1 RSYNDFLTKQAAST
15 RSPAA
20 YDSQRLDLLKQLEGV
35 FPTGEA
41 GVGYTTTQFLNAMS
55 DLAARPSDMP
65 TRQVALSRA
74 EQVATR
80 FRQAGEQLDEIQKGV
95 NTDLRNEVAKVN
107 DLAKRL
113 GEVNDQ
119 IAAAHGIGHQP
130 NDLLDEQDRLVSQL
144 SDYLQLNTVPAA
156 DGSISVFIAGGQ
168 QLVLGKQALQLQ
180 VKPDAYDPAQSAV
193 GVAVSGQVLDLPPA
207 LLGTGSIAG
216 LLLFQNN
223 DLDDAANMLG
233 QLAVSISGTVNAQ
246 QAMGLDLGVPAS
258 PGAPIF
264 AVGAPRALPAA
275 SNGKDAQG
283 NFLTSVSITVADPTQ
298 LLASDYTLDPDP
310 NTADTYTLTRRS
322 DGLARTLTVDP
333 TTGAVT
339 APSGAIDGM
348 TITIGPPTPATT
360 DSFLLQAVGRATQSM
375 RRVLDDP
382 KGIAAASPVTAAS
395 ASTNTGTASV
405 ASLTVVSPTVN
416 PQNTATISFTSSTG
430 DYNWQLVD
438 STTNAVVA
446 NGTGTW
452 TPGTPIALN
461 GFELQLNGVPANGDS
476 FTVSKT
482 QYPAV
487 NNGNALAMA
496 AFRDKPLVGR
506 TQSGGVVTGGVTL
519 SEGYATAMADIGVR
533 VQSATTAHDT
543 SSHVAAAAEQQH
555 AQLAGVN
562 LDEEAAKLI
571 QFQQSYQAAAKVL
584 QVAQTLFDTLLD
596 AAKR

>member
-1 RSYNDFLTKQAAST
+1 
-15 RSPAA
+15 
-20 YDSQRLDLLKQLEGV
+20 
-35 FPTGEA
+35 
-41 GVGYTTTQFLNAMS
+41 
-55 DLAARPSDMP
+55 
-65 TRQVALSRA
+65 
-74 EQVATR
+74 
-80 FRQAGEQLDEIQKGV
+80 
-95 NTDLRNEVAKVN
+95 
-107 DLAKRL
+107 
-113 GEVNDQ
+113 
-119 IAAAHGIGHQP
+119 
-130 NDLLDEQDRLVSQL
+130 
-144 SDYLQLNTVPAA
+144 
-156 DGSISVFIAGGQ
+156 
-168 QLVLGKQALQLQ
+168 
-180 VKPDAYDPAQSAV
+180 
-193 GVAVSGQVLDLPPA
+193 
-207 LLGTGSIAG
+207 
-216 LLLFQNN
+216 
-223 DLDDAANMLG
+223 
-233 QLAVSISGTVNAQ
+233 
-246 QAMGLDLGVPAS
+246 MGLDLRVPAS

-283 NFLTSVSITVADPTQ
+283 TFLTAVSITVADPTQ

-310 NTADTYTLTRRS
+310 NAADTYTLTRRS
-322 DGLARTLTVDP
+322 DGLSRTLVVDS

-339 APSGAIDGM
+339 SPAGAIDGM
-348 TITIGPPTPATT
+348 TITIGPPSPSST
-360 DSFLLQAVGRATQSM
+360 DSFLLQPVGRATQGM

-382 KGIAAASPVTAAS
+382 KAIAAASPVTASSS
-395 ASTNTGTASV
+395 ATNTGTANV
-405 ASLTVVSPTVN
+405 ASLTVVNPTVN

-430 DYNWQLVD
+430 DYSWQLVD

-446 NGTGTW
+446 NGTGIW

-506 TQSGGVVTGGVTL
+506 TQSAGGVTGGITL
-519 SEGYATAMADIGVR
+519 SEGYATAMADVGVR

-543 SSHVAAAAEQQH
+543 SSHVAAAAEQQR
-555 AQLAGVN
+555 AQVAGVN